1 MLGLFL
7 TSSHPTL
14 HHLPKSFHSVSSIS
28 LDSTP
33 CLPLPFLVDLDKV
46 WSFLLHSIFI
56 LSWIGSVENLPSS
69 TLHRQKWTL
78 TSSQLSAQALH
89 TGSRVCKLLGAR
101 FHDLVPWRFR
111 LSFTKI
117 QHSGCTSW
125 IQLTSYRVRPIA
137 KPSPHHFPTLLA
149 YFVYLVPEELDM
161 I

>member
-28 LDSTP
+28 LNSTP
-33 CLPLPFLVDLDKV
+33 CLQLPFLVNLDKV

-69 TLHRQKWTL
+69 TLHRPKWTL
-78 TSSQLSAQALH
+78 TSSQPSAQALH
-89 TGSRVCKLLGAR
+89 TGSWVCKLRGA
-101 FHDLVPWRFR
+101 WRFR
-111 LSFTKI
+111 LSFTTI

-125 IQLTSYRVRPIA
+125 IQLTSYRVGPIA